1 MPKKFYI
8 PIFVGLILSLGAST
22 CRSPQATP
30 SSQATISM
38 TPLQDITQGFH
49 RASPLLPKAELLA
62 FFAVQPDTNSF
73 LIPVV
78 AEKDPEY
85 INSWNA
91 FVGIS
96 LAERFRGYAEGQT
109 FGYAWIHCKKGT
121 LLPDP
126 FVTSEEEQARTFSVF
141 KVYPRTAVDPEDAYI
156 FTP

>member
-1 MPKKFYI
+1 
-8 PIFVGLILSLGAST
+8 
-22 CRSPQATP
+22 
-30 SSQATISM
+30 M

-91 FVGIS
+91 FVGISEAIPVSERLYLELDDTALGIS